1 MKYYRLNNRIRVP
14 QVRLIDE
21 TGKFLN
27 VVNVEEALSLARSK
41 GLDLVEIN
49 PKENPPIVKI
59 MDFGQFRYEETKKEK
74 DKNKN
79 VKKRGLKTIR
89 LSLRTGKHD
98 LEIKVGQ
105 ASKFFQEGHKVRF
118 EMLLRGRERAHQ
130 DLAEK
135 VFQDLTA
142 ALNEVAKIEQP
153 TNKQGN
159 KLSIVLVHNLK

>member
-118 EMLLRGRERAHQ
+118 EMLLRGRERMHR

-135 VFQDLTA
+135 TI
-142 ALNEVAKIEQP
+142 NELVKSLGENMIIEQP
-153 TNKQGN
+153 LSQQGG
-159 KLSIVLVHNLK
+159 KLNIILTKK